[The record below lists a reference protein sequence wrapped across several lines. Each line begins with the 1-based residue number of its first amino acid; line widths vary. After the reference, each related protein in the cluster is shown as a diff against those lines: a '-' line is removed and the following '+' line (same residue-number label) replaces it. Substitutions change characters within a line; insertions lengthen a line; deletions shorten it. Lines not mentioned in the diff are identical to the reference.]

1 MPNPFE
7 EIASLD
13 KFLHEPARLAILTAL
28 ASCESAD
35 FTFLRRLTG
44 LSDGNL
50 SIQVG
55 KLEEAGLVD
64 VHKQFV
70 ERKPSTNISI
80 TEKGIQA
87 VERYWLQLHDIK
99 QKADNW
105 KKAQPKE

>member
-7 EIASLD
+7 EITQLD
-13 KFLHEPARLAILTAL
+13 KLIHEPARLAILTAL

-55 KLEEAGLVD
+55 KLEEAGLVT
-64 VHKQFV
+64 VQKQFV
-70 ERKPSTNISI
+70 ERKPSTRISI
-80 TEKGIQA
+80 TSRGAET
-87 VERYWLQLHDIK
+87 VERYWQQLQSIK
-99 QKADNW
+99 QNADRW
-105 KKAQPKE
+105 KGDQG